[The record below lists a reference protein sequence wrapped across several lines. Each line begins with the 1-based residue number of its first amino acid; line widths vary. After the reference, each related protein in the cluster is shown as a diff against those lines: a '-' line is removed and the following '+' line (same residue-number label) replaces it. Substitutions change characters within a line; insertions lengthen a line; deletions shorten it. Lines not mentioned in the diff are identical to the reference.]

1 MMKTVCSKNN
11 NDLQLLDVHMFE
23 SKNSK
28 SHDFTRANAEFNHK
42 LASYTDRAGPETT
55 CVRAVLLSITNE
67 TWFYSISP
75 LYLYNPLHTL
85 PIDLAVLPYC
95 C

>member
-1 MMKTVCSKNN
+1 MVTIVCSRNN

-28 SHDFTRANAEFNHK
+28 SHDFTRPNAEFKHK
-42 LASYTDRAGPETT
+42 LASYTDRARPETT
-55 CVRAVLLSITNE
+55 CVRAGLLGTTNE

-75 LYLYNPLHTL
+75 LSLYNLLHTL
-85 PIDLAVLPYC
+85 PIDLAILPYC